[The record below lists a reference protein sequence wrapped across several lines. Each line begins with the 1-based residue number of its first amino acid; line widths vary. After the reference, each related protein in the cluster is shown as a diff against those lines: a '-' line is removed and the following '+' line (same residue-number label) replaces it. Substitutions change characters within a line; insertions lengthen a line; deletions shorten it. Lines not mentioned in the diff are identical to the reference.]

1 MMRKSFAP
9 PLIREIAQSIV
20 NPVEGKYEKYSVHD
34 FVLDEYFQSWV
45 FVASTECN
53 EFWHSWQQTHPDKK
67 QELEDAREFLKQI
80 TLPNYSLSQADVVSL
95 WRKIQ
100 LDTGIG
106 VQRNVR
112 FLSNLNFKYYAAAAV
127 LVLSFV
133 SFIFWTSDPHLI
145 EYSTKFGENKS
156 IMLPDS
162 SKVILNANSQISF
175 NDRWEHQ
182 SAREVYL
189 EGEAFFTVHH
199 KVDHQPFKVKTS
211 KGVAVEVL
219 GTEFN
224 VYHRVQETK
233 VVLSSG
239 QITLS
244 FPMKKKEGKILM
256 KPGELV
262 EFKKNSFRK
271 TTVNPVTYLSW
282 TEGMVNLDETPL
294 EDMIR
299 MASDN
304 YGLEIDV
311 QTEAMLKQTA
321 SGTMPIGN
329 SENFIT
335 NLTKIFR
342 IGAVFENNRYI
353 FLESINQSNPN

>member
-1 MMRKSFAP
+1 M
-9 PLIREIAQSIV
+9 
-20 NPVEGKYEKYSVHD
+20 
-34 FVLDEYFQSWV
+34 LDECFQSWV
-45 FVASTECN
+45 FVADAESS
-53 EFWHSWQQTHPDKK
+53 EFWHSWLQEHPEKK
-67 QELEDAREFLKQI
+67 QELEEARELLKQI
-80 TLPNYSLSQADVVSL
+80 TLSHYQLPQEDVASL

-100 LDTGIG
+100 INSGIG
-106 VQRNVR
+106 AQRNVR
-112 FLSNLNFKYYAAAAV
+112 FFSDSNFKYYAAAAV

-133 SFIFWTSDPHLI
+133 SFIFWNSEPRLV
-145 EYSTKFGENKS
+145 EYSTTFGENKS
-156 IMLPDS
+156 ITLPDS

-175 NDRWEHQ
+175 TDRWEHQ

-189 EGEAFFTVHH
+189 EGEAFFIVQH

-219 GTEFN
+219 GTVFN

-262 EFKKNSFRK
+262 EVKKDGFKKTN
-271 TTVNPVTYLSW
+271 VDPVTYLSW
-282 TEGMVNLDETPL
+282 TERRVNLDGTTL
-294 EDMIR
+294 RDMIR

-311 QTEAMLKQTA
+311 QTQAMLNQTA
-321 SGTMPIGN
+321 SGTMPIGDA
-329 SENFIT
+329 ENFIT
-335 NLTKIFR
+335 NMTKTFR
-342 IGAVFENNRYI
+342 IEAVFKNNRYI
-353 FLESINQSNPN
+353 FLESTNQSNPN

>member
-1 MMRKSFAP
+1 MMRKSFAL
-9 PLIREIAQSIV
+9 PLIRELAQSIV

-34 FVLDEYFQSWV
+34 FVLDEYFQLWVTSSNAVCNDFWQSWLE
-45 FVASTECN
+45 S
-53 EFWHSWQQTHPDKK
+53 HPDKK

-80 TLPNYSLSQADVVSL
+80 TLPNYHLSQANVESL

-106 VQRNVR
+106 AERNIR
-112 FLSNLNFKYYAAAAV
+112 FLSNLNFRYYAAAAV
-127 LVLSFV
+127 LILSFI
-133 SFIFWTSDPHLI
+133 SFIFFTSEPQLI
-145 EYSTKFGENKS
+145 EYVTKFGENK
-156 IMLPDS
+156 IITLPDS

-189 EGEAFFTVHH
+189 EGEAFFIVQH
-199 KVDHQPFKVKTS
+199 KQDHQPFKVKTS

-233 VVLSSG
+233 VVLSAG

-262 EFKKNSFRK
+262 EFKKDSFRK

-282 TEGMVNLDETPL
+282 TERMVHLDETPL
-294 EDMIR
+294 ADMIR

-311 QTEAMLKQTA
+311 QTEAMLNQTA
-321 SGTMPIGN
+321 SGTMPIGDA
-329 SENFIT
+329 ENFIT
-335 NLTKIFR
+335 NVTKIFR